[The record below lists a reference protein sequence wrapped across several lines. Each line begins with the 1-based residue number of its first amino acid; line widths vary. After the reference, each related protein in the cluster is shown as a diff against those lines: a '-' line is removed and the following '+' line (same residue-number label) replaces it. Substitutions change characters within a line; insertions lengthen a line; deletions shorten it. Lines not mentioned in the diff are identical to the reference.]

1 MTTDA
6 ARRAV
11 FDTPELLEN
20 IILFLPVKDV
30 FAKVQRLC
38 RPWKSVVDFSHA
50 IQTKLWLR
58 SQSGNVIQPT
68 KYSNDHA
75 FEICDWFQELASP
88 IYPPGVVLNPFLRIE
103 PPNFYTTLMS
113 PFFEEDP
120 ESPCAVTLFGHS
132 RSVNGND
139 RPAVQSSRNW
149 RNMYLT
155 EPPITTASL
164 RVYLSQ
170 GSGDNSSSW
179 IESAIRDPNGITL
192 GLFYDMSWASIPLDM
207 QDSLV
212 PIVASGHCIRS
223 DILAFFQ

>member
-1 MTTDA
+1 MTTDV

-30 FAKVQRLC
+30 FAKVQRLS
-38 RPWKSVVDFSHA
+38 RSWKAVVDSSHA

-58 SQSGNVIQPT
+58 SQSGTVIQPT

-75 FEICDWFQELASP
+75 FEVHDWFQELA
-88 IYPPGVVLNPFLRIE
+88 YPMYPSDVVLNPFLEIDSAS
-103 PPNFYTTLMS
+103 FYTTPMS
-113 PFFEEDP
+113 SFFEST
-120 ESPCAVTLFGHS
+120 ESPYAVTLFGRS

-139 RPAVQSSRNW
+139 RPAVQSSHNW

-164 RVYLSQ
+164 RVHFRQ
-170 GSGDNSSSW
+170 GSGDHSGSW
-179 IESAIRDPNGITL
+179 IESAIRDPNGTTF
-192 GLFYDMSWASIPLDM
+192 GLFYDMCWASIPLDL

-212 PIVASGHCIRS
+212 PSVTSGHCIRS
-223 DILAFFQ
+223 DLFAFFQ